1 MMQQVRTALG
11 PQPLTPQTEKGE
23 SPMSE
28 NRQVLEN
35 EKLLVEITPAGAEL
49 TRICDKK
56 NGQEMLWE
64 GDPAVWG
71 RHSPILFPFVGK
83 SYENQYHLDGAVYSI
98 GQHGFARDMVFELV
112 SETETEVWYGLSDT
126 EETRKKY
133 PYAFR
138 LEVGYRLEDTAIHV
152 MWRVKNPGAE
162 QMYFM
167 IGAHP
172 AFRTPAGCTIYDYT
186 FDFHR
191 GGKLHFQSPDDDG
204 YRDPSMDGEL
214 DAGEGQVPLVRGFFD
229 HTPTY
234 IFDGGQLEAVSLLA
248 AGKPYVTVECKGF
261 PYMAVWTVEKTH
273 PFVCLEPW
281 YGRCAEKGFE
291 GDLKEREGVQALPAG
306 EEFSAEYVIRVDAA
320 L

>member
-1 MMQQVRTALG
+1 
-11 PQPLTPQTEKGE
+11 
-23 SPMSE
+23 MSE
-28 NRQVLEN
+28 NRQVVEN

-49 TRICDKK
+49 TRICDKES
-56 NGQEMLWE
+56 GQEMRWE

-138 LEVGYRLEDTAIHV
+138 LEVGYRLEDAAIHV

-214 DAGEGQVPLVRGFFD
+214 DAGEGQVPLVKGFFD